1 MDGAIDDGAISIG
14 KSLLLHEIPAALP
27 TVFSPH
33 HPPRTPFKMSSGGSV
48 DHSDEKKGSVVDV
61 VTHVAV
67 ADKEV
72 DTAAQLAAGLDELSP
87 EEAIRIRK
95 KIDWHILPL
104 MCSKSGG
111 FTVCP
116 DEA

>member
-1 MDGAIDDGAISIG
+1 
-14 KSLLLHEIPAALP
+14 
-27 TVFSPH
+27 
-33 HPPRTPFKMSSGGSV
+33 MSSGGSI
-48 DHSDEKKGSVVDV
+48 DRLDEKKGSVVDV
-61 VTHVAV
+61 VAHVAV
-67 ADKEV
+67 ADTEV
-72 DTAAQLAAGLDELSP
+72 DTAAQLATGLDELSP

-111 FTVCP
+111 FALLP